1 MRYVAPTRDSL
12 DPNVFERWP
21 LSSWHA
27 DHADLLDGTDWP
39 TIDHLNAERLG
50 ASRRDGIER
59 PHFVAQTPALLADG
73 LHYEQRIAAG
83 SVATRIGNWHDLL
96 NALAWLRYPRIKRA
110 LNQRQVAEIAAVGTR
125 ERSRAQCALTHF
137 DEGGVIV
144 LCADAAL
151 ATCWDAHDWHALFLD
166 AGSAWN
172 RRIAVLVFGH
182 AILEHAL
189 LPGQLLVGKA
199 IALQTDEH
207 MIAALAQGDMRTRQ
221 VIDTGVAALIAGAI
235 ALTDPQELRPL
246 PLSGIPGWH
255 VRSADPAFF
264 TEAACF
270 RPLRE
275 GRRYA
280 PPHVL

>member
-12 DPNVFERWP
+12 NPTVFQRWP

-27 DHADLLDGTDWP
+27 DHADLLDGAHWP
-39 TIDHLNAERLG
+39 TIDHLDAERLC

-59 PHFVAQTPALLADG
+59 PFFVAQTPALLADG

-83 SVATRIGNWHDLL
+83 RVATRIGNWHDLL

-110 LNQRQVAEIAAVGTR
+110 LNQRQVAEIATVGRR

-144 LCADAAL
+144 LCADPAL
-151 ATCWDAHDWHALFLD
+151 VACWDAHDWHGLFHD
-166 AGSAWN
+166 AGNAWN
-172 RRIAVLVFGH
+172 QRIAVLVFGH

-189 LPGQLLVGKA
+189 LPSQLLVGKA

-207 MIAALAQGDMRTRQ
+207 TIASLAHGVGRAREA
-221 VIDTGVAALIAGAI
+221 IDTGVADLVAGATV
-235 ALTDPQELRPL
+235 LTDPQELRPF

-255 VRSADPAFF
+255 ERSSDPAFF
-264 TEAACF
+264 SEAACF

-275 GRRYA
+275 GRRYP